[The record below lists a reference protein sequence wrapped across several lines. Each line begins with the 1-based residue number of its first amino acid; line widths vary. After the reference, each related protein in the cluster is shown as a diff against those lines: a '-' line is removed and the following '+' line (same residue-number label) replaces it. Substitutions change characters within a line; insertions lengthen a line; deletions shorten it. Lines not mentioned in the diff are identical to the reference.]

1 MLHCSSVATRE
12 IILSTRREM
21 LKLEL
26 SRSTLTIYVS
36 TVETVH
42 TCRLSP
48 YFRIPNIYV
57 YACKWLNLNI
67 KFQTSNGSI
76 DHFRISLYV
85 TSTLNERVLRF
96 Q

>member
-57 YACKWLNLNI
+57 YDLNI
-67 KFQTSNGSI
+67 KFQTSI